1 MKPNTTGLR
10 HLYLGC
16 GGAMNAVVDT
26 NNINGLVS
34 IAYDDLVRTLVR
46 SNTLCSVR
54 SLLFLPLPLVD
65 ASAMVS

>member
-1 MKPNTTGLR
+1 ME
-10 HLYLGC
+10 C
-16 GGAMNAVVDT
+16 GGAMNAVVDN